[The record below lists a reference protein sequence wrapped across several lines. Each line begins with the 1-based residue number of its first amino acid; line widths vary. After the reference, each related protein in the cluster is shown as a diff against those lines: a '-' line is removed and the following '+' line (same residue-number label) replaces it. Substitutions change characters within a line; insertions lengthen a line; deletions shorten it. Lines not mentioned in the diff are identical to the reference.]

1 MAESDKE
8 PNKSPPEM
16 FVKNQPPRE
25 ENETL
30 CRSDDKDLS
39 TLVSKA
45 FTPEEYRHLNNGGQ
59 ETYEVLSL
67 TNHRRPQDDA
77 AILAGETLTPD
88 SSEID
93 SPSSNTSTEGSVDEA
108 PPKSKGSGPQ
118 DLGNSGY
125 VGDNET
131 ESDTSDV
138 QKLGDPEHKLFTD
151 YALCVICK
159 IVT

>member
-8 PNKSPPEM
+8 PNESPPEM
-16 FVKNQPPRE
+16 FVKIQPPRE

-30 CRSDDKDLS
+30 CRSDDEDLS

-45 FTPEEYRHLNNGGQ
+45 FTPEEYRHLNNGEQ

-67 TNHRRPQDDA
+67 TNHRRPQDAGA

-138 QKLGDPEHKLFTD
+138 QKLGDPKRKLFTN
-151 YALCVICK
+151 AILLCIMRYL
-159 IVT
+159 